1 LLFNPHLKTLFY
13 KQIMEKKSPEVEAFN
28 ASQGVEVFNTF
39 EDMQLKDKL
48 LQGIFAY
55 GGFF

>member
-1 LLFNPHLKTLFY
+1 LFNPHLKTLFY